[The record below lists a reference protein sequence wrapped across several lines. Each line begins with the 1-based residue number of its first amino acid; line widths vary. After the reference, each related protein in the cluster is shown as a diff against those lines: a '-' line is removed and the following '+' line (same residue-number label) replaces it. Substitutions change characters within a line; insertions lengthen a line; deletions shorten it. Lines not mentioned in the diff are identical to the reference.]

1 MRLFSFVHSI
11 LFTLFFGAHL
21 SLAQT
26 PSTNRVGGLI
36 ITSKSFVRD
45 FTNET
50 VELEGD
56 VKIVFKDQQ
65 LSADKVRLNLRSKT
79 MDATGQVLVMSAKT
93 TMGGDR
99 ILLDYETDTGV
110 IFNGYVQSGNVVFEG
125 LVIRKTSPTDYLADE
140 ARYTACTTCPE
151 AWSFT
156 GSSIR
161 AELGGY
167 AYIKSSLLRF
177 GGVPV
182 FWMPYLVVPLKSE
195 RQSGLLTPSFES
207 TESGG
212 LGFAQSFYWAMS
224 RSQDSTWTL
233 KNYELRG
240 LKGLVNYRYV
250 LSENSRG
257 ELDMGYLPDKVFSSS
272 SRLKAFQNGK
282 HEEIINRWFIKYNHL
297 YELPEGYVH
306 RASLNNASDLQYTRD
321 FPEETLL
328 LDGDPAMES
337 RTSLTKNTAD
347 RHFMMDA
354 SYYKNLLQSNPL
366 AGNDDAVHRW
376 PEIRYAL
383 SQRRLDDSDW
393 LFGFDLNYT
402 NFARSTFSY
411 DDMNVAAD
419 PLNENNERYLNP
431 GGSDPICSTK
441 NWEQDPDCFKL
452 RDGKYDPQ
460 KDLLRTGQRLD
471 FRPTLYH
478 PLSFQYLDILPKLS
492 YRATQYT
499 FPVGEKRQNLRQY
512 VRAEVAAR
520 TSFSRVFETEDQG
533 RIKHEIRPELTVTA
547 IPWLEQ
553 EAHPFFGDIDSEPF
567 FGQENISDKDLNTG
581 YGIQFDY
588 EDRVNDRRLVTMG
601 VTQRFTEKKILD
613 GKPEYRQFLTWKL
626 AQSYDAFQAEKLADK
641 AQAWSSVLSEI
652 RFYLNQVE
660 LYQRVNYFPYQR
672 ATNASSRI
680 RLSNQKQDFIELW
693 QVLSFNITPGQTTT
707 PDRDTRTETYTV
719 TVKKDLKILEFIAKA
734 TYDANPGPDRSYIGS
749 WGYGAQFK
757 LPGDCWYINL
767 NQYKVTGGDPKFR
780 INFGFVW
787 DGETRPPVPDNL
799 GF

>member
-1 MRLFSFVHSI
+1 MRVFYYCLFVI
-11 LFTLFFGAHL
+11 LWGQLTLG
-21 SLAQT
+21 QT

-45 FTNET
+45 FGSET

-56 VKIVFKDQQ
+56 VKIIFKDQQ
-65 LSADKVRLNLRSKT
+65 LSAQKVRLNLRSKT
-79 MDATGQVLVMSAKT
+79 MDATEQVLVMSAKT

-99 ILLDYETDTGV
+99 VLLDYETDTGV
-110 IFNGYVQSGNVVFEG
+110 IFNGYVQSGSVVFEG
-125 LVIRKTSPTDYLADE
+125 SVIRKTSPTDYLADE

-182 FWMPYLVVPLKSE
+182 FWMPYLIVPLKSE

-207 TESGG
+207 TGSGG
-212 LGFAQSFYWAMS
+212 LGLAQSFYWAMS

-257 ELDMGYLPDKVFSSS
+257 DLDMGYIPDKVFSSS
-272 SRLKAFQNGK
+272 SRLKSFQEGNDDD
-282 HEEIINRWFIKYNHL
+282 IINRWFLKYNHI
-297 YELPEGYVH
+297 YELPEGYIH

-337 RTSLTKNTAD
+337 RTSLTKNTANK
-347 RHFMMDA
+347 HFLIDA

-366 AGNDDAVHRW
+366 AGNGDAVHRW
-376 PEIRYAL
+376 PEIRFAQ

-411 DDMNVAAD
+411 DDMNVTAD
-419 PLNENNERYLNP
+419 PSNENNERYLNP

-441 NWEQDPDCFKL
+441 DWEQDPDCFKL
-452 RDGKYDPQ
+452 RDGRYDPE
-460 KDLLRTGQRLD
+460 KDLLRTGQRID
-471 FRPTLYH
+471 FRPTWYH
-478 PLSFQYLDILPKLS
+478 PLSFRYLDVLPKLS

-499 FPVGEKRQNLRQY
+499 FPVGEERQNLRQY

-520 TSFSRVFETEDQG
+520 TSFSRVFETKDQG
-533 RIKHEIRPELTVTA
+533 RMKHEIRPELTVTA

-553 EAHPFFGDIDSEPF
+553 QAHPFFGDIDSEPF
-567 FGQENISDKDLNTG
+567 FGQENISDEDLNTG

-601 VTQRFTEKKILD
+601 VTQRFTEKKMVD
-613 GKPEYRQFLTWKL
+613 GKAEYRQFFTWKL
-626 AQSYDAFQAEKLADK
+626 AQSYDAFQAEKLGDR
-641 AQAWSSVLSEI
+641 AQAWSSILSEI
-652 RFYLNQVE
+652 RFYLNQAE

-680 RLSNQKQDFIELW
+680 RFNNKKQDFIELW

-707 PDRDTRTETYTV
+707 PDRDSRTETYTV
-719 TVKKDLKILEFIAKA
+719 TVKKNLKLLDFIAKA
-734 TYDANPGPDRSYIGS
+734 TYDANPGPNRSYIGS

-787 DGETRPPVPDNL
+787 DGETRPPVPDSL